1 LSDLRME
8 PKDRLVHIYLRKMR
22 LVMCGERHMGQDQAR
37 LRVFLFATVLL
48 AAFFGSVAV
57 ALSWLN

>member
-1 LSDLRME
+1 ME